1 MIKWLLVIGVIA
13 TVYYLFIKK
22 SSQTKECEQG
32 DATSKKGMDSGVDEM
47 VECSRC
53 GIYVE
58 VDEAILSNGKYYC
71 SKECLKG

>member
-1 MIKWLLVIGVIA
+1 MIKWLLVIGVVAAI
-13 TVYYLFIKK
+13 YFLFIKK
-22 SSQTKECEQG
+22 SSNTLKRESG
-32 DATSKKGMDSGVDEM
+32 DTSPKKDAKQDVEEM

-53 GIYVE
+53 AIYVE